1 MNFTRRA
8 LLGPGALGLV
18 ASALG
23 TGCAASELPVR
34 HVAVYRN
41 GVAYFERSG
50 SVAKN
55 EVRFSMKPTDVGD
68 FLATLAVVDGSGTA
82 VRAAAFPSR
91 AGITDNP
98 KDSDRESVVLTLDG
112 QPHDLHVGYVAQ
124 SPVWKPSYRLVMR
137 SGGGGELQIWGIV
150 ENFSGE
156 DWNGV
161 ALSLVAGAPIAFQ
174 ADLGTPVT
182 PTRPQVT
189 DMGQAN
195 MPVPEGVLTLRAG
208 HPVAAEIYAVEESGS
223 HHKSA
228 AQPPPPPRP
237 LNYNM
242 SATAPAVATGAGSVE
257 SSVVL
262 AGGSSRYDLP
272 LPVTIRD
279 GGASMVLALSR
290 PVSGEVVMLFAPQQ
304 GVSDSSSHPFRA
316 ACFKNTT
323 GGTIERGPIAM
334 FEEGAFL
341 GQGLLDPL
349 PAGATAT
356 LPFAL
361 ERSVEVVRDS
371 ASGDGAV
378 RLAAIEH
385 GELFVEQDRLTSYRL
400 ANGTDAP
407 AKVLVR
413 HARLTDSHLVS
424 PPEGTTEELSRGT
437 VLVPVNV
444 PAHGT
449 ERVAL
454 DETGAGRRTA
464 EWLTDV
470 AAQAVQ
476 RYMDDPKS
484 DADAA
489 QKLSAAWAIR
499 RELVKKTDER
509 YSLNQETY
517 SLGQKTPQPADAKA
531 KIAANTRRIAEL
543 DAKIAAL
550 TTQFHDALLGIR
562 VGVP

>member
-1 MNFTRRA
+1 
-8 LLGPGALGLV
+8 
-18 ASALG
+18 
-23 TGCAASELPVR
+23 
-34 HVAVYRN
+34 
-41 GVAYFERSG
+41 
-50 SVAKN
+50 
-55 EVRFSMKPTDVGD
+55 MKPTDVGD

-91 AGITDNP
+91 AGATDNP
-98 KDSDRESVVLTLDG
+98 KDSDRETVVLTLDG

-189 DMGQAN
+189 DVGEPN
-195 MPVPEGVLTLRAG
+195 TVVPQGVLTALSGR
-208 HPVAAEIYAVEESGS
+208 PRAAEIYAAESTSG
-223 HHKSA
+223 HHTA
-228 AQPPPPPRP
+228 PPPAPPPP

-242 SATAPAVATGAGSVE
+242 SATAPALGGAGGVA

-272 LPVTIRD
+272 LPITIRD
-279 GGASMVLALSR
+279 GGASMVLALNR
-290 PVSGEVVMLFAPQQ
+290 PVTGEVLMLFAPQQ
-304 GVSDSSSHPFRA
+304 GVPDSSSHPFRA

-334 FEEGAFL
+334 FDEGAFL

-371 ASGDGAV
+371 GNGEGTVRVAS
-378 RLAAIEH
+378 IEH
-385 GELFVEQDRLTSYRL
+385 GELFVEQDRVTSYRI
-400 ANGTDAP
+400 ANGADTP

-413 HARLTDSHLVS
+413 HARLTDAHLVS
-424 PPEGTTEELSRGT
+424 PPEGTTEELSKGT

-454 DETGAGRRTA
+454 DETGAWRRTA
-464 EWLTDV
+464 DWMTDV
-470 AAQAVQ
+470 AARAVQ
-476 RYMDDPKS
+476 RYLDDPKS
-484 DADAA
+484 DADAV

-499 RELVKKTDER
+499 RELLKKSEER

-517 SLGQKTPQPADAKA
+517 SLGQKTPQPSDAKA

-550 TTQFHDALLGIR
+550 TTQLHDALLGIK